1 MTWAEL
7 RKKCQR
13 ESDYIITL
21 LFTNEVSLIT
31 TWLLLRS
38 SVTPNQVTIASILC
52 ALLCGIFYAFGMF
65 LWGSFFLFISH
76 MLDCTDGN
84 LARAKEVFSPFG
96 RWIDFIGN
104 RTGEVF
110 IFLGVTF
117 YFYGT
122 ENPDFWIIFTLM
134 GSIFL
139 LLYYYIVDIALS
151 LKVSDPKQ
159 KITSI
164 SFKGVHVK
172 WGIMEPVL
180 YGFIVFSSMGL
191 IKVQILFILFLT
203 IGGLIYQAYKNYCLF
218 KSSS

>member
-1 MTWAEL
+1 MTWTEL

-38 SVTPNQVTIASILC
+38 SVTPNQVTIGSILC

-84 LARAKEVFSPFG
+84 LARAREVFSPFG
-96 RWIDFIGN
+96 RWLDFIGN

-110 IFLGVTF
+110 IFLGVAF
-117 YFYGT
+117 YFYRT
-122 ENPDFWIIFTLM
+122 ENPDLWIILTLM

-151 LKVSDPKQ
+151 LKISNPKQ

-164 SFKGVHVK
+164 SLKGVHIK

-180 YGFIVFSSMGL
+180 YGFVVFSSIGL
-191 IKVQILFILFLT
+191 IKIQILFILFLT
-203 IGGLIYQAYKNYCLF
+203 IGGLIYQAYKNYFHF
-218 KSSS
+218 KSTL

>member
-1 MTWAEL
+1 MTWTEL

-31 TWLLLRS
+31 TWVLLRT
-38 SVTPNQVTIASILC
+38 SVTPNQVTIVSILC
-52 ALLCGIFYAFGMF
+52 ALSCGIFYASGMF

-76 MLDCTDGN
+76 MLDCADGN
-84 LARAKEVFSPFG
+84 LARAKGIFSPFG

-117 YFYGT
+117 YFYWT
-122 ENPDFWIIFTLM
+122 KEQTLWIILTLI

-139 LLYYYIVDIALS
+139 LLYYYVVDIALS
-151 LKVSDPKQ
+151 LKIVKPKQ
-159 KITSI
+159 RITSV
-164 SFKGVHVK
+164 SLKGVHVK

-180 YGFIVFSSMGL
+180 YGFIFFSSFGWVK
-191 IKVQILFILFLT
+191 IQILLILFLA
-203 IGGLIYQAYKNYCLF
+203 ISGLVYQAYKTYFHF
-218 KSSS
+218 KST

>member
-7 RKKCQR
+7 RQKCKR

-21 LFTNEVSLIT
+21 LFTNEISLIT
-31 TWLLLRS
+31 TWLLLQT
-38 SVTPNQVTIASILC
+38 SVTPNQVTITSILC
-52 ALLCGIFYAFGMF
+52 ALLCGIYYAFGMF
-65 LWGSFFLFISH
+65 LWGSFFLFMSH
-76 MLDCTDGN
+76 MLDCADGN

-110 IFLGVTF
+110 IFLGVSL
-117 YFYGT
+117 YFYRAEGQVL
-122 ENPDFWIIFTLM
+122 WIILTLM
-134 GSIFL
+134 GSTFL

-151 LKVSDPKQ
+151 LKISKIKQ
-159 KITSI
+159 TITSI
-164 SFKGVHVK
+164 SFKGVHIK

-180 YGFIVFSSMGL
+180 YGFIIFSSLGL

-203 IGGLIYQAYKNYCLF
+203 IGGLIYQAYKNYFLF
-218 KSSS
+218 KSTS